1 MPPVTYQMIQDAYQR
16 AARGS
21 SQPHQI
27 VLTKKMKAYLDSI
40 LDGSVEQLPQHVP
53 GVECVDNPFCEEC
66 YK

>member
-1 MPPVTYQMIQDAYQR
+1 MPPITYQMMQDAYQR

-21 SQPHQI
+21 SQPP
-27 VLTKKMKAYLDSI
+27 VLVVSKQLKQFLDSGI
-40 LDGSVEQLPQHVP
+40 TADDFDEDIHIP